1 MALIMCSMPIAA
13 LRRYDTIIRM
23 VRHFWALEGK
33 PEKRIIIGR
42 DYGYH
47 GSTILAASMGG
58 MSGMHEQAAKEAD
71 FIHIK
76 PPYGFLYQGNQSEEM
91 FAATAAGWLE
101 DAILSHG
108 ADKIAAFIAEPI
120 QGAGGVII
128 PPQGYFEHIQEICR
142 KHDILFIADE
152 VITGFGR
159 TGQWF
164 ASQTMNL
171 SPDMMTLA
179 KGLTSGYVPMSAV
192 MVGDRVFNGLKEKGG
207 SFITASPIQAILSR
221 AVALANLDI
230 IESEGLIDTVRNDT
244 GPYLAKALAPLADH
258 IMVGEVRTF
267 GLLACIELVDDKWS
281 CLIHAN
287 WSDGRSHA

>member
-1 MALIMCSMPIAA
+1 
-13 LRRYDTIIRM
+13 
-23 VRHFWALEGK
+23 
-33 PEKRIIIGR
+33 
-42 DYGYH
+42 
-47 GSTILAASMGG
+47 
-58 MSGMHEQAAKEAD
+58 MHEQAAKEAD

-101 DAILSHG
+101 EAILAHG

-192 MVGDRVFNGLKEKGG
+192 MVGDRVFNSLKEKGG
-207 SFITASPIQAILSR
+207 EFYHGFTYSGHPV
-221 AVALANLDI
+221 VALHLQI
-230 IESEGLIDTVRNDT
+230 LISLNQKVHDTVRNDT
-244 GPYLAKALAPLADH
+244 GP
-258 IMVGEVRTF
+258 
-267 GLLACIELVDDKWS
+267 
-281 CLIHAN
+281 
-287 WSDGRSHA
+287 